1 MTPSTHRKTYLVLGI
16 LLGFGSHGRVMFDT
30 AVAAA
35 YGLHQLYQQPGTT
48 RLVFPVLAALALVGS
63 AMLIVSGWWRSVYRE
78 RWEPL
83 ISTMLTGVACVL
95 VTRSIAL
102 EHYAATWLALVL
114 ISLVL
119 YAGIDS
125 ARALWR
131 ELGEPKPMSEANRGQ
146 P

>member
-1 MTPSTHRKTYLVLGI
+1 MTPSTRRKTYLVLGI
-16 LLGFGSHGRVMFDT
+16 LLGLGSHGRVMLDT

-35 YGLHQLYQQPGTT
+35 YGLHQFHQQPGTA
-48 RLVFPVLAALALVGS
+48 RLVFPVLAMIALAGSITLV
-63 AMLIVSGWWRSVYRE
+63 VSGWWRSVYRE

-83 ISTMLTGVACVL
+83 ISTMLTGVACVF
-95 VTRSIAL
+95 VTRGIAL

-125 ARALWR
+125 ARALWC
-131 ELGEPKPMSEANRGQ
+131 ELGEAKLMSEADRGQ